1 MMTHTVNT
9 LSPEVR
15 DMLVDSVQKFVDSE
29 YDFESRRSLAAS
41 KLGYSEKHW
50 QLFAELGWLAIPFS
64 EDLGGLD
71 GDFSDMADVAECFG
85 RGLVLEPFFSTLVQ
99 SANVLKQ
106 SHNEALKTKLIPKII
121 AGELILALAWEE
133 AGSGSNP
140 LSVSSVASR
149 VEDSYLL
156 SGEKVVVLAGPQ
168 AQGFIVSAKLEGE
181 DQLGL
186 FYLPED
192 TLGVTLENYR
202 LVDGSQ
208 AATLSFDQVRIGA
221 ANVVSLN
228 AKTTLES
235 SFRSAIFLL
244 CAEAL
249 GAMEKLLRTT
259 ADYTKTRKQ
268 FGAPIAS
275 FQVLRHLIADMSVI
289 LKKTRCLL
297 DHCTGQLRETGDID
311 EMDVAALKVQTGR
324 AAQFIGRQAIQIHG
338 GIGMTDELDVGHYV
352 KRLTVIDGLLGN
364 GRFHLQKITSAL

>member
-1 MMTHTVNT
+1 LFYLWGLSSSAARDSLQNGVNEMMTHTVNT

-156 SGEKVVVLAGPQ
+156 SGE
-168 AQGFIVSAKLEGE
+168 
-181 DQLGL
+181 
-186 FYLPED
+186 
-192 TLGVTLENYR
+192 
-202 LVDGSQ
+202 
-208 AATLSFDQVRIGA
+208 
-221 ANVVSLN
+221 
-228 AKTTLES
+228 
-235 SFRSAIFLL
+235 
-244 CAEAL
+244 
-249 GAMEKLLRTT
+249 
-259 ADYTKTRKQ
+259 
-268 FGAPIAS
+268 
-275 FQVLRHLIADMSVI
+275 
-289 LKKTRCLL
+289 
-297 DHCTGQLRETGDID
+297 
-311 EMDVAALKVQTGR
+311 
-324 AAQFIGRQAIQIHG
+324 
-338 GIGMTDELDVGHYV
+338 
-352 KRLTVIDGLLGN
+352 
-364 GRFHLQKITSAL
+364 

>member
-1 MMTHTVNT
+1 MMTNSVNI
-9 LSPEVR
+9 LSREVR

-29 YDFESRRSLAAS
+29 YGFENRRRLAAS
-41 KLGYSEKHW
+41 ELGYSDKHW

-64 EDLGGLD
+64 EDHGGLG
-71 GDFSDMADVAECFG
+71 GDFSDMAAVVECFG
-85 RGLVLEPFFSTLVQ
+85 QALVLEPFFSTLVQ
-99 SANVLKQ
+99 SASLLKKSSNEVLK
-106 SHNEALKTKLIPKII
+106 AKLVPKII
-121 AGELILALAWEE
+121 AGELVLALAWEE
-133 AGSGSNP
+133 ASSGSNP

-149 VEDSYLL
+149 VGDTYLL

-192 TLGVTLENYR
+192 AAGVERESYR

-208 AATLSFDQVRIGA
+208 AATLSFDRVRIDA
-221 ANVVSLN
+221 ENVVSLD
-228 AKTTLES
+228 AKAILES
-235 SFRSAIFLL
+235 SFRTALYLL

-249 GAMEKLLRTT
+249 GAMEKLLRATT
-259 ADYTKTRKQ
+259 EYTKTRKQ

-289 LKKTRCLL
+289 LKKTRCLF
-297 DHCTGQLRETGDID
+297 DHCTEQMRVNGDID
-311 EMDVAALKVQTGR
+311 EMDTAALKVQTGR

-364 GRFHLQKITSAL
+364 GRFYLQKIASAL